1 MTFEAERVLLVK
13 PRMVSY
19 LVNVLPVQ
27 KNECRPAELLLC
39 AGRGLDLQ
47 PISDEKRTGAQRR
60 EHHSRAKRCSIAPSQ
75 NSRRRV
81 VARYVN
87 IAIVNGQAC
96 LSRRLSSGSPLRSSS
111 AGLPVCVVSSRVS
124 YEDHTIA
131 YRIDADFRPTVHVLR
146 SNKVSIIVCTA
157 LRQGR
162 HQQAI

>member
-1 MTFEAERVLLVK
+1 MPA
-13 PRMVSY
+13 SGA
-19 LVNVLPVQ
+19 PVV
-27 KNECRPAELLLC
+27 
-39 AGRGLDLQ
+39 RGAWPGL
-47 PISDEKRTGAQRR
+47 AANQRR
-60 EHHSRAKRCSIAPSQ
+60 EANRCPTARAPQPSKALLNRSESKQ
-75 NSRRRV
+75 RRV

-146 SNKVSIIVCTA
+146 SNKVSIYSMYCVTA
-157 LRQGR
+157 RQAPAGNMTE
-162 HQQAI
+162 Q